1 METKVRYT
9 VKKIFEELR
18 KTQPKTRSRK
28 SDRVNVEQI
37 LNEFNER
44 SSGQKIDS

>member
-1 METKVRYT
+1 METEVKQT

-28 SDRVNVEQI
+28 SDRVNVDQI
-37 LNEFNER
+37 LSEFNER
-44 SSGQKIDS
+44 NSGRDRD